1 MAREFHLRRF
11 PQQRISILNVAML
24 YSDGSPAVLRV
35 QLHSTKETACIRPE
49 SIVPHPTTEEI
60 GEASQVTTSGRAE
73 NTSTAEE
80 SKAVSPSSMEV
91 L

>member
-60 GEASQVTTSGRAE
+60 GEASQVTTSGAGINDR
-73 NTSTAEE
+73 TAEE

>member
-60 GEASQVTTSGRAE
+60 GEASQVTTSGAGISDRADSA
-73 NTSTAEE
+73 STG
-80 SKAVSPSSMEV
+80 VTPQGPEV